1 MLPVLHYQI
10 TAFTLLAR
18 RLVAV
23 RTVELPATNVMRAIW
38 AAKAINPYPRP
49 LVYRARRVR

>member
-38 AAKAINPYPRP
+38 AAKAINPDTRP

>member
-23 RTVELPATNVMRAIW
+23 RTVELPATNVMRAIC
-38 AAKAINPYPRP
+38 AAKAINPDPRP

>member
-38 AAKAINPYPRP
+38 AAKAINPDPRP

>member
-18 RLVAV
+18 MVAV

-38 AAKAINPYPRP
+38 AAKAINPDPRP